1 MRRTPA
7 PAAAR
12 RTLRVP
18 STFTRSSSSGS
29 GRQKAFLP
37 AAWETT
43 AQPPTAAPSEAGSTE
58 ARRPEEA
65 FAEGQETH
73 EHHPEDT
80 KRGDFARGE
89 DRDTDD
95 PDDQE
100 EGADT

>member
-1 MRRTPA
+1 M
-7 PAAAR
+7 
-12 RTLRVP
+12 
-18 STFTRSSSSGS
+18 SGTKDR
-29 GRQKAFLP
+29 GKDHDH
-37 AAWETT
+37 EH
-43 AQPPTAAPSEAGSTE
+43 PPHRGS
-58 ARRPEEA
+58 